1 MACDISKGRLVG
13 CKTVAGLKSISFIN
27 YAEGI
32 YGDLEINVTTELV
45 EGTSSG
51 NITMYKYDLRGAN
64 TMDET
69 GETNGDNNTAF
80 WSASGSLTLA
90 SQDAVTR
97 KELKLLSY
105 GRPIVI
111 TEGWDGV
118 FKLYGAQNGCNVSVN
133 TNSGSGLGDF
143 NGYTLTIS
151 ASEKEPA
158 FIVDSAIIDDGINF
172 TTVEGV

>member
-1 MACDISKGRLVG
+1 MPCDISKGRLIP
-13 CKTVAGLKSISFIN
+13 CKTVAGLKSVYFIN
-27 YAEGI
+27 YNTGI
-32 YGDLEINVTTELV
+32 YSDLGFDADEQVV
-45 EGTSSG
+45 GFSS
-51 NITMYKYDLRGAN
+51 NNLSLYKYDLRGAN
-64 TMDET
+64 NMTEA

-80 WSASGSLTLA
+80 WSGTGTFLMA

-97 KELKLLSY
+97 KELKLMAY

-133 TNSGSGLGDF
+133 TDSGSGLGDF
-143 NGYTLTIS
+143 NGYTVTVS

-158 FIVDSAIIDDGINF
+158 FIVSPAIIGDGIES
-172 TTVEGV
+172 TIVLGV

>member
-13 CKTVAGLKSISFIN
+13 CKTVGGIKSISFIN
-27 YAEGI
+27 YTEGF
-32 YGDLEINVTTELV
+32 YEDLEINGTTELID
-45 EGTSSG
+45 GTNG
-51 NITMYKYDLRGAN
+51 NDVTMYKYDLRGAN

-133 TNSGSGLGDF
+133 TNSGSAMGDF
-143 NGYTLTIS
+143 NGYTVTVS
-151 ASEKEPA
+151 ASEKEPS
-158 FIVDSAIIDDGINF
+158 FIVNSAIIDDGTNF
-172 TTVEGV
+172 SVVEGV